1 MFHMAPI
8 MMINV
13 LYPVFFMLCYM
24 QLRQYR
30 DPIRCSSGCLHKI
43 DACAFYVY
51 DEVLGDPRLS
61 FEHNAARKA
70 EIAARRSSESS
81 QPLMQW
87 FARNNI
93 SIRASFLIFEVAFFP
108 VAIVHVCF
116 QLQAIMWGTQQCT
129 CEHKRSCSLNEA
141 QFVKPIGLGENY
153 EFVLHGETALFVS
166 PDGRHTVPALPRT
179 SSRRAVASLK
189 KARSERETSQDER
202 PQDKLRN
209 MLMP

>member
-1 MFHMAPI
+1 MYHMAPI
-8 MMINV
+8 MMINC
-13 LYPVFFMLCYM
+13 LYPVFFLLCYL

-51 DEVLGDPRLS
+51 DDLLGDPRLS
-61 FEHNAARKA
+61 FEQNAARKA
-70 EIAARRSSESS
+70 EIAARRVVDS
-81 QPLMQW
+81 QQPVRQW
-87 FARNNI
+87 LARNNI
-93 SIRASFLIFEVAFFP
+93 SIRASFLVFEIAFFP

-129 CEHKRSCSLNEA
+129 CEHKKSCSLNEA
-141 QFVKPIGLGENY
+141 QFVRPVGLGEDY
-153 EFVLHGETALFVS
+153 RFELHGETAMFVS
-166 PDGRHTVPALPRT
+166 SDGRHTVPALPRT

-189 KARSERETSQDER
+189 RARSEHETGREER
-202 PQDKLRN
+202 PQDKIRN